1 MKINYRPEI
10 DGLRAIA
17 VSIVILYH
25 AKIYVSGKVTDFI
38 LGNKPLALVH
48 SQTADAKE
56 PDGVCSSTTTIPS
69 HFVICS
75 VSSMSTGKGFD
86 FKISAKAKLSFVS
99 EICLQT

>member
-1 MKINYRPEI
+1 MLSRYSLPPF
-10 DGLRAIA
+10 
-17 VSIVILYH
+17 S
-25 AKIYVSGKVTDFI
+25 KIYVSGKVTDFI

-75 VSSMSTGKGFD
+75 VSSISTGKGFD

-99 EICLQT
+99 EICLHETFYHEILKV